1 VSPAG
6 PPWRED
12 RSQDEAKIARNVRDL
27 LAQLAADA
35 PARAQPTVSLAHQW
49 HQGVYRG
56 VAVPSNVYLGAPRG
70 VAHPH
75 LISYEVVLRDAA
87 SSRVV
92 AQGVPAREVAGEL
105 SAFEKAVQTATA
117 TLDAAIPVG
126 AQPNDG
132 AELLAVVELAAL
144 THGEWV
150 RIHPYAN
157 GNGRIARI
165 WANWVALRYG
175 LPPFI
180 RIKPRPDGLLYA
192 QVAQMSMAGDH
203 RATVSLFV
211 DLLRQRP

>member
-1 VSPAG
+1 MSPAG

-12 RSQDEAKIARNVRDL
+12 RAQDEPKIARNVRDL
-27 LAQLAADA
+27 LAELAADA
-35 PARAQPTVSLAHQW
+35 PARKPPTVSLAHEW
-49 HQGVYRG
+49 HQRVYRG
-56 VAVPSNVYLGAPRG
+56 VAVPSKLYLGTPRG

-75 LISYEVVLRDAA
+75 LISYQVVLRSPS

-105 SAFEKAVQTATA
+105 RGFEQAVQTATG

-126 AQPNDG
+126 VTPNDG

-157 GNGRIARI
+157 GNGRIARV

-180 RIKPRPDGLLYA
+180 RIKPRTDGLLYA
-192 QVAQMSMAGDH
+192 RAAHQSMGGDH
-203 RATVSLFV
+203 RTTISLFV